1 MGIISWLVVGA
12 IAGVLAGY
20 LVKGDEGLGL
30 IGRIVLG
37 IVGALVGGFL
47 AGILIPGSGDYVNG
61 INLTTI
67 ITATIGAVIVIVGW
81 NALQGR
87 SRTGSGP
94 I

>member
-1 MGIISWLVVGA
+1 MGIIAWLVVGA

-30 IGRIVLG
+30 IGRIALG

-47 AGILIPGSGDYVNG
+47 AGLLLPGEDYING

-67 ITATIGAVIVIVGW
+67 ITATIGAVIVVVAY
-81 NALQGR
+81 NALRGR
-87 SRTGSGP
+87 TRTGSGP